1 MSSKEP
7 SDLLDLER
15 DVPTTP
21 EDVRVLRALREN
33 QPRWGD
39 DWLEQLQKLV
49 DQIPNAHEI
58 RRRRPTFKGC
68 EPFEL

>member
-15 DVPTTP
+15 DIPTSP
-21 EDVRVLRALREN
+21 EDIRALREN
-33 QPRWGD
+33 RPRSRP
-39 DWLEQLQKLV
+39 DWLEQLQELV
-49 DQIPNAHEI
+49 DQVPNAHEI
-58 RRRRPTFKGC
+58 RRRRRTFEGC

>member
-1 MSSKEP
+1 MSSKAP

-15 DVPTTP
+15 DIPTTP
-21 EDVRVLRALREN
+21 EDVRALREN
-33 QPRWGD
+33 HPRSGP

-49 DQIPNAHEI
+49 DQVPNAHEI
-58 RRRRPTFKGC
+58 RRRRRTFEGC